1 MPEMLTKTQTPAKT
15 EGLRERNRRE
25 TLQRIADVGME
36 LFLANGFDATT
47 LDEIAAAAGISRRT
61 FFYYFKGKDEILLAH
76 VASYDDA
83 LRASIRDH
91 ASAGAPIDVVR
102 AALLDMSARFQTPRT
117 IAISRLIRES
127 EVLSSRRP
135 RNDLHREQVIYD
147 MLCEL
152 WPGKDRRDRLRL
164 VAMASSGAMRI
175 AVDAWLEQGGKR
187 QLTKFV
193 QDAFANLKAAI

>member
-1 MPEMLTKTQTPAKT
+1 MPDTLTKT

-25 TLQRIADVGME
+25 TLQRITDAGME
-36 LFLANGFDATT
+36 LFLANGYEATT

-61 FFYYFKGKDEILLAH
+61 FFYYFKSKDDILLAH
-76 VASYDDA
+76 IAGYDDA
-83 LRASIRDH
+83 LRTSIRDH
-91 ASAGAPIDVVR
+91 AAAGAPIDVVR
-102 AALLDMSARFQTPRT
+102 AALLDISARFQTPRT
-117 IAISRLIRES
+117 VAISRMIRES
-127 EVLSSRRP
+127 EVLSSRKH
-135 RNDLHREQVIYD
+135 RNDLHREQVIYE

-164 VAMASSGAMRI
+164 VAMAASGALRI

-193 QDAFANLKAAI
+193 ADAFANLKAAI

>member
-1 MPEMLTKTQTPAKT
+1 MPETLTKAQTPAK
-15 EGLRERNRRE
+15 EGLRERNRRQ

-47 LDEIAAAAGISRRT
+47 LDEVAAAAGISRRT